1 MFGQMSNG
9 DSAAALVAAHGLAA
23 RQKVV
28 DHIVSAIRAHDLPT
42 AKRWEE
48 VGRDVDQRLAGHG

>member
-1 MFGQMSNG
+1 MIGHMSNG
-9 DSAAALVAAHGLAA
+9 ESAAALVATHGIGA

-48 VGRDVDQRLAGHG
+48 VGRDVDQRLAACG